1 MLLLD
6 ILARTNRQIKDIQTE
21 KEEAKLSYSDDMILY
36 TENPKALTK
45 LLTKKWVQQ
54 GCSIRLTYKNQL
66 YFFYTL
72 AMDNMEMKFKKQF
85 QLQ

>member
-21 KEEAKLSYSDDMILY
+21 KEEAKLSYSDDTILY

-54 GCSIRLTYKNQL
+54 GCSIQIDIQKPTVLLL
-66 YFFYTL
+66 YISNGQYG
-72 AMDNMEMKFKKQF
+72 NEI
-85 QLQ
+85 